1 MILSLTHHAAHAHH
15 LGRAVAAITLA
26 AASTVGLVQTHS
38 ADPVARVSVS
48 RTVEAPAPEPAATPS
63 TWTAPAGGAT
73 GTQAVT
79 NLGVTVP
86 TREEILAQCAAAGL
100 TAECVSAGLR

>member
-63 TWTAPAGGAT
+63 TFFAASTILSSGFQSGGP
-73 GTQAVT
+73 QKKS
-79 NLGVTVP
+79 
-86 TREEILAQCAAAGL
+86 LA
-100 TAECVSAGLR
+100 LRK